1 MDSQLLHGGLENTF
15 INSFSVETKQKIT
28 EILLLSQDNSLSE
41 LITRSNSTTV
51 GEDRIFG
58 EVMTQGKNEICD
70 LLIKVLQYCFEMQVP
85 AVSYAKQGGEAGLRL
100 TRAAF
105 AVMAKYSQMGS
116 KLENMVNEID
126 ILETELDSSLD
137 EKGKLRELREKLKNE
152 PDFKELLKQ
161 FNHAGRM
168 RLWIAEKKKNLSEK
182 IEKSCRETYIK
193 QLNEQKQ

>member
-1 MDSQLLHGGLENTF
+1 
-15 INSFSVETKQKIT
+15 
-28 EILLLSQDNSLSE
+28 
-41 LITRSNSTTV
+41 
-51 GEDRIFG
+51 
-58 EVMTQGKNEICD
+58 
-70 LLIKVLQYCFEMQVP
+70 
-85 AVSYAKQGGEAGLRL
+85 
-100 TRAAF
+100 
-105 AVMAKYSQMGS
+105 MAKYSQMGS

-126 ILETELDSSLD
+126 IIETELDSSLD